1 MEQRYSLAGWEAAQA
16 MIAAKVGAAATG
28 SLSEHGVLAEGPR
41 RQLRDARQ
49 CGSLALGQSSTRTA
63 PTRADLLRESCTVT
77 TERSDRVYYPATRA
91 AGS

>member
-16 MIAAKVGAAATG
+16 MIAAKVGAA
-28 SLSEHGVLAEGPR
+28 EHEAPAEGPR
-41 RQLRDARQ
+41 RQLRDHDASARQ
-49 CGSLALGQSSTRTA
+49 CGSWALGQSGTRTA